1 MGCAVPLCWP
11 WAAGMPWPHHQPV
24 PPAAL
29 LLCVL
34 GFLAQL
40 VLGGQWDGG
49 AGPTGVTV
57 TVRRDMGSWPA
68 LAGRAPGPG
77 SLFSCSVP
85 PSLENAPGT
94 GFDCGHPEP
103 GTSVLLSLPP
113 AQPEHW
119 GQGRGWIL
127 PAAAHVSPAQPGAP
141 PPLPPAQL
149 CRGATLPCEGH
160 WGCRWVIEVGWAM
173 EPGCVLELG
182 SWWRS

>member
-1 MGCAVPLCWP
+1 
-11 WAAGMPWPHHQPV
+11 MPWPHHQPA

-85 PSLENAPGT
+85 PSLDSTPDT

-127 PAAAHVSPAQPGAP
+127 PAAARLTCTARGTSASASSSAVVVVPRSPVRATGA
-141 PPLPPAQL
+141 A
-149 CRGATLPCEGH
+149 G
-160 WGCRWVIEVGWAM
+160 
-173 EPGCVLELG
+173 G
-182 SWWRS
+182 S